1 MDMPRTTFI
10 SHGRYPDAMDMEIR
24 KKTACEKAKGLF
36 MQ

>member
-1 MDMPRTTFI
+1 MGDIP
-10 SHGRYPDAMDMEIR
+10 GAMDKEIR